1 MDAQEEA
8 VGSRSSSSAGEG
20 RGLVIARRRRTK
32 RRRTIVPAASSSASS
47 AEESGV
53 TDEEED
59 MANCLILL
67 AQSGGGGQGGT
78 KGGSRRFTEAEAS
91 GGDRAGFYVYECKT
105 CKKCFSSFQ
114 ALGGHRAN
122 HKKLEMAASSAEEKK
137 GIMEECDMQ
146 IGMNSL
152 PSKPVAWTGGK
163 AKVHVC
169 SICGSGFSSGQ
180 ALGGHMRR
188 HRPPTVATE
197 EAVEETKKDKSVLS
211 LDLNLPASA
220 DDENSHFAVAGNANF
235 PPAVVAPAPGRLPL
249 LTGIRHV
256 FVTFCCE
263 LPIPEWKAIL
273 YNYFESFFNFLLEI

>member
-59 MANCLILL
+59 MANCLIPSPR
-67 AQSGGGGQGGT
+67 AAEGTGRDERREQEVHGGGSQW
-78 KGGSRRFTEAEAS
+78 
-91 GGDRAGFYVYECKT
+91 GDRAGFYVYECKT

-137 GIMEECDMQ
+137 GIVEECDMQ

-235 PPAVVAPAPGRLPL
+235 PPAVVAPALVGC
-249 LTGIRHV
+249 H
-256 FVTFCCE
+256 
-263 LPIPEWKAIL
+263 
-273 YNYFESFFNFLLEI
+273 Y